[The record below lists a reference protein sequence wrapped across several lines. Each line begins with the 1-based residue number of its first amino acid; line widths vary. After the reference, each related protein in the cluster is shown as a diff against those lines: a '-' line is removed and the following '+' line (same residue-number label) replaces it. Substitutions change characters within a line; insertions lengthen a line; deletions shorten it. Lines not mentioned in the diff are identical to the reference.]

1 MVRDAVERKFLSP
14 EIVQAKGEVGEALLE
29 TERGLRAAQHMIRQ
43 HAGLDKPITA
53 EPAARRVRIGGKMR
67 MPIARVDAGQAAQ
80 GDGVVASG
88 ITAVDC
94 AGDRSCPS
102 AMTLGN
108 CRVLGMCRATKPRA
122 VTANGSPP
130 FPHSAASDLRAPALS
145 RLLFIVREADW

>member
-1 MVRDAVERKFLSP
+1 
-14 EIVQAKGEVGEALLE
+14 
-29 TERGLRAAQHMIRQ
+29 
-43 HAGLDKPITA
+43 
-53 EPAARRVRIGGKMR
+53 MR

-130 FPHSAASDLRAPALS
+130 FPHSAAASS
-145 RLLFIVREADW
+145 RTRPVEVLFIVREADW